1 MRNHETYRESAA
13 RRKTK
18 VSETVGSHTVEA
30 IDWIDISQ
38 NDRPVFGVGDSTGY
52 LSLSSERYRDAKDE
66 EKPDK
71 GSRY

>member
-18 VSETVGSHTVEA
+18 VSETVGSHTIEA

-38 NDRPVFGVGDSTGY
+38 KDRPVFGVGDSTGY

-66 EKPDK
+66 ERPDK